1 MEKKTRLKR
10 RILIIAV
17 VLIAVAGVVLAAKT
31 ALNKMESNL
40 EGLMQLDVT
49 DVDLTLISDG
59 TYIGEYAALPVSAK
73 VSVTIQDHRIT
84 NIDLLEHNNGQGAGA
99 EVIPSIVVEKQS
111 LQINTISGATY
122 SSKVILK
129 AIENALQNSIDKLT
143 RHN

>member
-10 RILIIAV
+10 KILIIAV

-73 VSVTIQDHRIT
+73 VSVTIQDHHIT

-99 EVIPSIVVEKQS
+99 EVVPSIVVEKQS
-111 LQINTISGATY
+111 LQIDTISGATY

-129 AIENALQNSIDKLT
+129 AIENALQNSID
-143 RHN
+143 